1 VPLPDVGAFVVV
13 VLELRRL
20 YGLLKFEGSKLTEFI
35 FRQVDVF
42 TSQPLRGN
50 PLAVVVGADALTDAQ
65 MAAFANWTNLSETTF
80 LLRPTNPL
88 ADYRVRI
95 FTPHS
100 ELPFA
105 GHPTLGSCHVWL
117 TTGAVPKGS
126 SEVVQECEIGLVR
139 VRRSPGR
146 LSFAA
151 PEMRRT
157 GPLEPDILAQ
167 ATKGLRLAPDAV
179 IASNWV
185 DNGPGWL
192 ALLVRSREEVMSI
205 RPDYRVLSGLRVGVV
220 GAWDAR
226 TDGPDA
232 QFEVRAFTAEGYED
246 PVTGSLNAGLA
257 QWLIGSGVAPSS
269 YVASQGSCLG
279 RMGRVYVE
287 RDGTDVWIGG
297 AVTSCIMGTLAL

>member
-1 VPLPDVGAFVVV
+1 MVYAV
-13 VLELRRL
+13 
-20 YGLLKFEGSKLTEFI
+20 LKFEGSKLTEFI

-126 SEVVQECEIGLVR
+126 SEVVQESEIGFVR

-226 TDGPDA
+226 SDGPDA
-232 QFEVRAFTAEGYED
+232 QFEVRAFTAGGYED